1 MNAVIYARY
10 SCGHQREESIE
21 GQLRECREFALKN
34 NLCVI
39 GEYIDRAYSAK
50 TDNRPEFQKMIK
62 DSIYK
67 KFNAVIV
74 WKLDRFA
81 RNRYDSLRYKMILK
95 KNMVDVISAT
105 EKISRGSEGIM
116 LESILEGYAEYYS
129 AELSEKVMRGMT
141 ENALKCKFNGGYVPI
156 GYYIDENN
164 QYQIDVITAPYVK
177 DAFVMYASNFSMK
190 EIAEYLRN
198 KGVRTSNNE
207 PISLRSMSNMLRNR
221 KYIGEYKYRDIVI
234 PDGIPQIVP
243 IKLFDDVQKKLEMK
257 RRNSNPDMKQR
268 YILSSKL
275 RCGKCNSPMCGE
287 SGTSKTG
294 KVYHYYKCSSVKRH
308 SGCNMKSIRQEEM
321 ENAVLKCIVQNYL
334 TEENINIIVKQIMK
348 INKKENAGI
357 LLLKKQYTCVKRNIR
372 NIVDAIADGFYN
384 DSVKEKLLK
393 LEKEKAELEM
403 QIEIEKEKVSK
414 LTLTEDQIRFWLSNI
429 LTLISDSNKSI
440 LVDTFVDEIIYFD
453 DEND

>member
-190 EIAEYLRN
+190 EIAEYLKD
-198 KGVRTSNNE
+198 KGVRTSRNKI
-207 PISLRSMSNMLRNR
+207 ISLRTMSTIFRNR
-221 KYIGEYKYRDIVI
+221 KYIGEYSFKDIVI
-234 PDGIPQIVP
+234 PDGIPPIVP
-243 IKLFDDVQKKLEMK
+243 SKLFDEVQKKLDTNQ
-257 RRNSNPDMKQR
+257 RNSNTEMKQR
-268 YILSSKL
+268 YILSAKL
-275 RCGKCNSPMCGE
+275 RCGKCNSLMCGE
-287 SGTSKTG
+287 SGTSITG

-308 SGCNMKSIRQEEM
+308 LGCDMKSVRQEDIEK
-321 ENAVLKCIVQNYL
+321 EVLEYIVQNYL
-334 TEENINIIVKQIMK
+334 TNENMEIIVRQIMD

-384 DSVKEKLLK
+384 DSVKDKLLK
-393 LEKEKAELEM
+393 LEKEKADLEM

-414 LTLTEDQIRFWLSNI
+414 LTLTEEQIRYWYSNI
-429 LTLISDSNKSI
+429 LTLIPDSKKFI

-453 DEND
+453 DEN

>member
-10 SCGHQREESIE
+10 SCDHQREESIE
-21 GQLRECREFALKN
+21 GQLRECREFALKH

-39 GEYIDRAYSAK
+39 REYIDRAYSAK
-50 TDNRPEFQKMIK
+50 TDNRPEFQKMIQESHLK
-62 DSIYK
+62 EFSTI
-67 KFNAVIV
+67 IV

-105 EKISRGSEGIM
+105 EMISKGADGI
-116 LESILEGYAEYYS
+116 LVESLLEGFAEYFS
-129 AELSEKVMRGMT
+129 AELSEKVIRGMT
-141 ENALKCKFNGGYVPI
+141 ENVFNHKFNGGKLPV
-156 GYYIDENN
+156 GYYIDENQ
-164 QYQIDVITAPYVK
+164 QYQIDVKTAPYVK

-243 IKLFDDVQKKLEMK
+243 VKLFDDVQKKLEMK

-308 SGCNMKSIRQEEM
+308 LGCDMKSVRQEDIEK
-321 ENAVLKCIVQNYL
+321 EVLEYVVQNYL
-334 TEENINIIVKQIMK
+334 TKENMEIIVQQIME

>member
-21 GQLRECREFALKN
+21 GQLRECREFAMKN
-34 NLCVI
+34 NYCVI

-62 DSIYK
+62 DSNYQ
-67 KFNAVIV
+67 KFNTVIV

-81 RNRYDSLRYKMILK
+81 RNRYDSLHYKMILK

-105 EKISRGSEGIM
+105 ERISKGSEGIM
-116 LESILEGYAEYYS
+116 LESLLEGFAEYYS
-129 AELSEKVMRGMT
+129 AELSEKVIRGMT
-141 ENALKCKFNGGYVPI
+141 ENALKCKFNGGFVPI
-156 GYYIDENN
+156 GYYIDKNN

-190 EIAEYLRN
+190 EIAEYLKD
-198 KGVRTSNNE
+198 KGVRTGRNKI
-207 PISLRSMSNMLRNR
+207 ISLRSMSTIFRNR

-243 IKLFDDVQKKLEMK
+243 LELFDEVQKKLDMK

-268 YILSSKL
+268 YILSAKL
-275 RCGKCNSPMCGE
+275 RCGKCNSLMCGE
-287 SGTSKTG
+287 SGTSITG

-308 SGCNMKSIRQEEM
+308 LGCDMKSVRQEDIEK
-321 ENAVLKCIVQNYL
+321 EVLEYVVQNYL
-334 TEENINIIVKQIMK
+334 TKENMEIIVQQVME

-384 DSVKEKLLK
+384 DSVKDKLLN
-393 LEKEKAELEM
+393 LEKEKADLEM

-414 LTLTEDQIRFWLSNI
+414 LTLTEEQIRYWYSNI
-429 LTLISDSNKSI
+429 LTLIPDSKKFI

-453 DEND
+453 DEN

>member
-190 EIAEYLRN
+190 EIAEYLKD
-198 KGVRTSNNE
+198 KGVRTSRNKI
-207 PISLRSMSNMLRNR
+207 ISLRTMSTIFRNR
-221 KYIGEYKYRDIVI
+221 KYIGEYSFKDIVI
-234 PDGIPQIVP
+234 PDGIPPIVP
-243 IKLFDDVQKKLEMK
+243 SKLFDEVQKKLDTNQ
-257 RRNSNPDMKQR
+257 RNSNTEMKQR
-268 YILSSKL
+268 YILSAKL
-275 RCGKCNSPMCGE
+275 RCGKCNSLMCGE
-287 SGTSKTG
+287 SGTSITG

-308 SGCNMKSIRQEEM
+308 LGCDMKSVRQEDIEK
-321 ENAVLKCIVQNYL
+321 EVLEYIVQNYL
-334 TEENINIIVKQIMK
+334 TNENMEIIVRQIMD

-372 NIVDAIADGFYN
+372 NRVDAIADGFYN
-384 DSVKEKLLK
+384 DSVKDKLRK
-393 LEKEKAELEM
+393 LEKEKADLEM

-414 LTLTEDQIRFWLSNI
+414 LTLTEEQIRYWYSNI
-429 LTLISDSNKSI
+429 LTLIPDSKKFI

-453 DEND
+453 DEN

>member
-190 EIAEYLRN
+190 EIAEYL
-198 KGVRTSNNE
+198 KDTGVRTSRNKIIN
-207 PISLRSMSNMLRNR
+207 IRTMSTIFRNR
-221 KYIGEYKYRDIVI
+221 KYIGEYSFKDIVI
-234 PDGIPQIVP
+234 PDGIPPIVP
-243 IKLFDDVQKKLEMK
+243 SKLFDEVQKKLDTNQ
-257 RRNSNPDMKQR
+257 RNSNTEMKQR
-268 YILSSKL
+268 YILSAKL
-275 RCGKCNSPMCGE
+275 RCGKCNSLMCGE
-287 SGTSKTG
+287 SGTSITG

-308 SGCNMKSIRQEEM
+308 LGCDMKSVRQEEM

-384 DSVKEKLLK
+384 DSVKDKLRK
-393 LEKEKAELEM
+393 LEKEKADLEM

-414 LTLTEDQIRFWLSNI
+414 LTLTEDQIRYWYSNI
-429 LTLISDSNKSI
+429 LVLLPDSKKSI

-453 DEND
+453 DNND

>member
-190 EIAEYLRN
+190 EIAEYLKD
-198 KGVRTSNNE
+198 KGVRTSRNKIIN
-207 PISLRSMSNMLRNR
+207 IRTMSTIFRNR
-221 KYIGEYKYRDIVI
+221 KYIGEYSFKDIVI
-234 PDGIPQIVP
+234 PDGIPPIVP
-243 IKLFDDVQKKLEMK
+243 SKLFDEVQKKLDTNQ
-257 RRNSNPDMKQR
+257 RNSNTEMKQR
-268 YILSSKL
+268 YILSAKL
-275 RCGKCNSPMCGE
+275 RCGKCNSLMCGE
-287 SGTSKTG
+287 SGTSITG

-308 SGCNMKSIRQEEM
+308 LGCDMKSVRQEVIEK
-321 ENAVLKCIVQNYL
+321 EVLEYIVQNYL
-334 TEENINIIVKQIMK
+334 TNENMEIIVRQIMD

-384 DSVKEKLLK
+384 DSVKDKLRK
-393 LEKEKAELEM
+393 LEKEKADLEM

-414 LTLTEDQIRFWLSNI
+414 LTLTEEQIRYWYSNI
-429 LTLISDSNKSI
+429 LTLIPDSKKFI

-453 DEND
+453 DEN

>member
-10 SCGHQREESIE
+10 SWGHQREESIE

-190 EIAEYLRN
+190 EIAEYLKD
-198 KGVRTSNNE
+198 KGVRTSRNKIIN
-207 PISLRSMSNMLRNR
+207 IRTMSTIFRNR
-221 KYIGEYKYRDIVI
+221 KYIGEYSFKDIVI
-234 PDGIPQIVP
+234 PDGIPPIVP
-243 IKLFDDVQKKLEMK
+243 SKLFDEVQKKLDTNQ
-257 RRNSNPDMKQR
+257 RNSNTEMKQR
-268 YILSSKL
+268 YILSAKL
-275 RCGKCNSPMCGE
+275 RCGKCNSLMCGE
-287 SGTSKTG
+287 SGTSITG

-308 SGCNMKSIRQEEM
+308 LGCDMKSVRQEEM

-384 DSVKEKLLK
+384 DSVKDKLRK
-393 LEKEKAELEM
+393 LEKEKADLEM

-414 LTLTEDQIRFWLSNI
+414 LTLTEDQIRYWYSNI
-429 LTLISDSNKSI
+429 LVLLPDSKKSI

-453 DEND
+453 DNND

>member
-190 EIAEYLRN
+190 EIAEYLKD
-198 KGVRTSNNE
+198 KGVRTSRNKIIN
-207 PISLRSMSNMLRNR
+207 IRTMSTIFRNR
-221 KYIGEYKYRDIVI
+221 KYIGEYSFKDIVI
-234 PDGIPQIVP
+234 PDGIPPIVP
-243 IKLFDDVQKKLEMK
+243 SKLFDEVQKKLDTNQ
-257 RRNSNPDMKQR
+257 RNSNTEMKQR
-268 YILSSKL
+268 YILSAKL
-275 RCGKCNSPMCGE
+275 RCGKCNSLMCGE
-287 SGTSKTG
+287 SGTSITG

-308 SGCNMKSIRQEEM
+308 LGCDMKSVRQEDIEK
-321 ENAVLKCIVQNYL
+321 EVLEYIVQNYL
-334 TEENINIIVKQIMK
+334 TNENMEIIVRQIMD

-384 DSVKEKLLK
+384 DSVKDKLLK
-393 LEKEKAELEM
+393 LEKEKADLEM

-414 LTLTEDQIRFWLSNI
+414 LTLTEEQIRFWLSNI
-429 LTLISDSNKSI
+429 LTLIPESKKSI
-440 LVDTFVDEIIYFD
+440 LVDTFVDEIVYFD
-453 DEND
+453 DNND

>member
-190 EIAEYLRN
+190 EIAEYL
-198 KGVRTSNNE
+198 KDTGVRTSRNKIIN
-207 PISLRSMSNMLRNR
+207 IRTMSTIFRNR
-221 KYIGEYKYRDIVI
+221 KYIGEYSFKDIVI
-234 PDGIPQIVP
+234 PDGIPPIVP
-243 IKLFDDVQKKLEMK
+243 SKLFDEVQKKLDTNQ
-257 RRNSNPDMKQR
+257 RNSNTEMKQR
-268 YILSSKL
+268 YILSAKL
-275 RCGKCNSPMCGE
+275 RCGKCNSLMCGE
-287 SGTSKTG
+287 SGTSITG

-308 SGCNMKSIRQEEM
+308 LGCDMKSVRQED
-321 ENAVLKCIVQNYL
+321 I
-334 TEENINIIVKQIMK
+334 
-348 INKKENAGI
+348 
-357 LLLKKQYTCVKRNIR
+357 
-372 NIVDAIADGFYN
+372 
-384 DSVKEKLLK
+384 
-393 LEKEKAELEM
+393 EKEKADLEM

-414 LTLTEDQIRFWLSNI
+414 LTLTEEQIRYWYSNI
-429 LTLISDSNKSI
+429 LVLLQIVKS
-440 LVDTFVDEIIYFD
+440 LF
-453 DEND
+453 

>member
-10 SCGHQREESIE
+10 SSDHQREECIE

-50 TDNRPEFQKMIK
+50 TDNRPDFQKMIK

-190 EIAEYLRN
+190 EIAEYLKD
-198 KGVRTSNNE
+198 KGVRTSRNKI
-207 PISLRSMSNMLRNR
+207 ISIRTMSTIFRNR
-221 KYIGEYKYRDIVI
+221 KYIGEYSFKDIVI
-234 PDGIPQIVP
+234 PDGIPPIVP
-243 IKLFDDVQKKLEMK
+243 SKLFDEVQKKLDTNQ
-257 RRNSNPDMKQR
+257 RNSNTEMKQR
-268 YILSSKL
+268 YILSAKL
-275 RCGKCNSPMCGE
+275 RCGKCNSLMCGE
-287 SGTSKTG
+287 SGTSITG

-308 SGCNMKSIRQEEM
+308 LGCDMKSVRQEDIEK
-321 ENAVLKCIVQNYL
+321 EVLEYIVQNYL
-334 TEENINIIVKQIMK
+334 TNENMEIIVQQIMD

-384 DSVKEKLLK
+384 DSVKDKLRK
-393 LEKEKAELEM
+393 LEKEKADLEM

-414 LTLTEDQIRFWLSNI
+414 LTLTEEQIRYWYSNI
-429 LTLISDSNKSI
+429 LTLIPDSKKFI

-453 DEND
+453 DEN

>member
-1 MNAVIYARY
+1 M
-10 SCGHQREESIE
+10 
-21 GQLRECREFALKN
+21 KN

-190 EIAEYLRN
+190 EIAEYLKD
-198 KGVRTSNNE
+198 KGVRTSRNKIIN
-207 PISLRSMSNMLRNR
+207 IRTMSTIFRNR
-221 KYIGEYKYRDIVI
+221 KYIGEYSFKDIVI
-234 PDGIPQIVP
+234 PDGIPPIVP
-243 IKLFDDVQKKLEMK
+243 SKLFDEVQKKLDTNQ
-257 RRNSNPDMKQR
+257 RNSNTEMKQR
-268 YILSSKL
+268 YILSAKL
-275 RCGKCNSPMCGE
+275 RCGKCNSLMCGE
-287 SGTSKTG
+287 SGTSITG

-308 SGCNMKSIRQEEM
+308 LGCDMKSVRQEDIEK
-321 ENAVLKCIVQNYL
+321 EVLEYIVQNYL
-334 TEENINIIVKQIMK
+334 TNENMEIIVRQIMD

-384 DSVKEKLLK
+384 DSVKDKLRK
-393 LEKEKAELEM
+393 LEKEKADLEM

-414 LTLTEDQIRFWLSNI
+414 LTLTEEQIRFWYSNI
-429 LTLISDSNKSI
+429 LVLLPDSKKSI

-453 DEND
+453 DNND

>member
-190 EIAEYLRN
+190 EIAEYLKD
-198 KGVRTSNNE
+198 KGVRTSRNKI
-207 PISLRSMSNMLRNR
+207 ISLRTMSTIFRNR
-221 KYIGEYKYRDIVI
+221 KYIGEYSFKDIVI
-234 PDGIPQIVP
+234 PDGIPPIVP
-243 IKLFDDVQKKLEMK
+243 SKLFDEVQKKLDTNQ
-257 RRNSNPDMKQR
+257 RNSNTEMKQR
-268 YILSSKL
+268 YILSAKL
-275 RCGKCNSPMCGE
+275 RCGKCNSLMCGE
-287 SGTSKTG
+287 SGTSITG

-308 SGCNMKSIRQEEM
+308 LGCDMKSVRQEDIEK
-321 ENAVLKCIVQNYL
+321 EVLEYIVQNYL
-334 TEENINIIVKQIMK
+334 TNENMEIIVRQIMD

-384 DSVKEKLLK
+384 DSVKDKLRK
-393 LEKEKAELEM
+393 LEKEKADLEM

-414 LTLTEDQIRFWLSNI
+414 LTLTEEQIRYWYSNI
-429 LTLISDSNKSI
+429 LTLIPDSKKFI

-453 DEND
+453 DEN

>member
-190 EIAEYLRN
+190 EIAEYLKD
-198 KGVRTSNNE
+198 KGVRTSRNKIIN
-207 PISLRSMSNMLRNR
+207 IRTMSTIFRNR
-221 KYIGEYKYRDIVI
+221 KYIGEYSFKDIVI
-234 PDGIPQIVP
+234 PDGIPPIVP
-243 IKLFDDVQKKLEMK
+243 SKLFDEVQKKLDTNQ
-257 RRNSNPDMKQR
+257 RNSNTEMKQR

-275 RCGKCNSPMCGE
+275 RCGKCNSLMCGE

-308 SGCNMKSIRQEEM
+308 LGCDMKSVRQEDIEK
-321 ENAVLKCIVQNYL
+321 EVLEYIVKNYF
-334 TEENINIIVKQIMK
+334 TEENIEIIVRQIMDL
-348 INKKENAGI
+348 NKKESAGI

-384 DSVKEKLLK
+384 DSVKDKLLK
-393 LEKEKAELEM
+393 LEKDKADLEM
-403 QIEIEKEKVSK
+403 QIEIEKENVSK
-414 LTLTEDQIRFWLSNI
+414 LTLTEEQIRFWLSNI
-429 LTLISDSNKSI
+429 LTLIPESKKSI

-453 DEND
+453 DNND

>member
-10 SCGHQREESIE
+10 SCDRQREESIE

-34 NLCVI
+34 NYCVI

-50 TDNRPEFQKMIK
+50 TDNRPDFQKMIK
-62 DSIYK
+62 DSSLK
-67 KFNAVIV
+67 KFNTVIV

-81 RNRYDSLRYKMILK
+81 RNRYDSLHYKMILK

-105 EKISRGSEGIM
+105 EMISKGADGIIV
-116 LESILEGYAEYYS
+116 ESLLEGFAEYFS
-129 AELSEKVMRGMT
+129 VELSEKIIRGMT
-141 ENALKCKFNGGYVPI
+141 ENALKCKYNGGGVPI
-156 GYYIDENN
+156 GYYIDEKQ
-164 QYQIDVITAPYVK
+164 QYQIDVNTAPYVK

-190 EIAEYLRN
+190 EITDYLN
-198 KGVRTSNNE
+198 KKGVRTFCNRLIEVRN
-207 PISLRSMSNMLRNR
+207 ISIILRNR
-221 KYIGEYKYRDIVI
+221 KYIGEYRYRDIVI

-243 IKLFDDVQKKLEMK
+243 TELFDDVQKKLDMK

-268 YILSSKL
+268 YILSAKL
-275 RCGKCNSPMCGE
+275 RCGKCNSLMCGE

-308 SGCNMKSIRQEEM
+308 LGCDMKSVRQEDIEK
-321 ENAVLKCIVQNYL
+321 EVLEYIVKNYF
-334 TEENINIIVKQIMK
+334 TEENIEIIVRQIMYL
-348 INKKENAGI
+348 NKKESAGI

-384 DSVKEKLLK
+384 DSVKDKLLK
-393 LEKEKAELEM
+393 LEKDKADLEM
-403 QIEIEKEKVSK
+403 QIEIEKENVSK
-414 LTLTEDQIRFWLSNI
+414 LTLTEEQIRFWLSNI
-429 LTLISDSNKSI
+429 LTLIPESKKSI

>member
-1 MNAVIYARY
+1 M
-10 SCGHQREESIE
+10 
-21 GQLRECREFALKN
+21 KN

-129 AELSEKVMRGMT
+129 AEISEKVMRGMT

-190 EIAEYLRN
+190 EIAEYLKD
-198 KGVRTSNNE
+198 KGVRTSRNKIIN
-207 PISLRSMSNMLRNR
+207 IRTMSTIFRNR
-221 KYIGEYKYRDIVI
+221 KYIGEYSFKDIVI
-234 PDGIPQIVP
+234 PDGIPPIVP
-243 IKLFDDVQKKLEMK
+243 SKLFDEVQKKLDTNQ
-257 RRNSNPDMKQR
+257 RNSNTEMKQR
-268 YILSSKL
+268 YILSAKL
-275 RCGKCNSPMCGE
+275 RCGKCNSLMCGE
-287 SGTSKTG
+287 SGTSITG

-308 SGCNMKSIRQEEM
+308 LGCDMKSVRQEDIEK
-321 ENAVLKCIVQNYL
+321 EVLEYIVQNYL
-334 TEENINIIVKQIMK
+334 TNENMEIIVRQIMD

-357 LLLKKQYTCVKRNIR
+357 LLLKNNIP
-372 NIVDAIADGFYN
+372 AL
-384 DSVKEKLLK
+384 KETYG
-393 LEKEKAELEM
+393 
-403 QIEIEKEKVSK
+403 I
-414 LTLTEDQIRFWLSNI
+414 
-429 LTLISDSNKSI
+429 
-440 LVDTFVDEIIYFD
+440 
-453 DEND
+453 

>member
-105 EKISRGSEGIM
+105 EIISKGADGIIV
-116 LESILEGYAEYYS
+116 ESLLEGFAEYFS
-129 AELSEKVMRGMT
+129 VELSEKIIRGMT

-190 EIAEYLRN
+190 EIAEYLKD
-198 KGVRTSNNE
+198 KGVRTSRNKIIN
-207 PISLRSMSNMLRNR
+207 IRTMSTIFRNR
-221 KYIGEYKYRDIVI
+221 KYIGEYSFKDIVI
-234 PDGIPQIVP
+234 PDGIPPIVP
-243 IKLFDDVQKKLEMK
+243 SKLFDEVQKKLDTNQ
-257 RRNSNPDMKQR
+257 RNSNTEMKQR
-268 YILSSKL
+268 YILSAKL
-275 RCGKCNSPMCGE
+275 RCGKCNSLMCGE
-287 SGTSKTG
+287 SGTSITG

-308 SGCNMKSIRQEEM
+308 LGCDMKSVRQEDIEK
-321 ENAVLKCIVQNYL
+321 EVLEYIVQNYL
-334 TEENINIIVKQIMK
+334 TNENMEIIVRQIMD

-384 DSVKEKLLK
+384 DSVKDKLRK
-393 LEKEKAELEM
+393 LEKEKADLEM

-414 LTLTEDQIRFWLSNI
+414 LTLTEEQIRYWYSNI
-429 LTLISDSNKSI
+429 LVLLQIVKS
-440 LVDTFVDEIIYFD
+440 LF
-453 DEND
+453 